1 MRTVL
6 IRTTMMGAVLVL
18 GAGPA
23 LADTFPGTLCTSEG
37 ATTKYA
43 TGMQV
48 NGKVGSGTTFFHCPL
63 AHARYG
69 GNVSTPLTI
78 RVNYR
83 TSNYQNL
90 SANPPVRFEC
100 LVKTVMTNN
109 QTIDTLTLSGF
120 TTSVVGE
127 YDSIEG
133 QITLPLYG
141 SVNMRCSVPNVYAGG
156 AEAGIVSYSV
166 F

>member
-6 IRTTMMGAVLVL
+6 IRTTLMGAVLVL

-37 ATTKYA
+37 ATTKYV

-48 NGKVGSGTTFFHCPL
+48 NSKVGSGMTFFHCPL
-63 AHARYG
+63 AHARLG
-69 GNVSTPLTI
+69 DVLTPLTI

-83 TSNYQNL
+83 TSNY
-90 SANPPVRFEC
+90 SSTNPPVRFEC

-109 QTIDTLTLSGF
+109 QTVNMLTLSGF
-120 TTSVVGE
+120 TTSTVGE
-127 YDSIEG
+127 YDSLEG
-133 QITLPLYG
+133 QITLPPYG
-141 SVNMRCSVPNVYAGG
+141 SANMRCSVPNVYAGG
-156 AEAGIVSYSV
+156 GEAGIVSYSV